1 MVCALALPVIARAD
15 ILTAQVTKPTWTRT
29 IGNARVERYGAGD
42 PALILIPG
50 LSCGPWVFGD
60 TIARE
65 SKTHAV
71 YALTPAGFDGVPPG
85 SNDSFD
91 GIDASLTDLIAREKL
106 VHPVLV
112 GDGMGGTVALRY
124 GIEHAATLG
133 GIVSID
139 GTPVYP
145 SLSQATAQIREES
158 AKQFSHAVA
167 TDPPK
172 IYADQA
178 MRTIAEYVS
187 DATLA
192 AEAGNLS
199 LRSDQS
205 AVAAYGY
212 DLYATDLRPH
222 LGMLTVRTLLVMPVP
237 GPPIPAYYP
246 ASMES
251 MSVEQRRGH
260 TLAFYQA
267 LFAGAP
273 QLTIVPVDNSRR
285 FVAFDQPVALAQTL
299 DEFLLTVHV

>member
-1 MVCALALPVIARAD
+1 MVCALALPAIARAD
-15 ILTAQVTKPTWTRT
+15 VLTAQVTKPTWTRT
-29 IGNARVERYGAGD
+29 FGSARVERYGAGL

-71 YALTPAGFDGVPPG
+71 YALTPAGFDGVPAG
-85 SNDSFD
+85 SNDTFD
-91 GIDASLTDLIAREKL
+91 GIDESLGDLIAREKL
-106 VHPVLV
+106 IRPVLI

-133 GIVSID
+133 GIVTID

-145 SLSQATAQIREES
+145 AVSQATAQIREDA
-158 AKQFSHAVA
+158 AKQFAHAVT

-172 IYADQA
+172 TYADQA
-178 MRTIAEYVS
+178 MRTIEEYVR
-187 DATLA
+187 DPTVAT
-192 AEAGNLS
+192 EAGTMS
-199 LRSDQS
+199 LRSDQN
-205 AVAAYGY
+205 AVASYGH
-212 DLYATDLRPH
+212 DLYATDLRAQ
-222 LGMLTVRTLLVMPVP
+222 LGSLTVRTLLVLPVP

-246 ASMES
+246 ADMES
-251 MSVEQRRGH
+251 MTVDQRRGN
-260 TLAFYQA
+260 TLAFFQA

-273 QLTIVPVDNSRR
+273 QLTIVPVDNSRH

-299 DEFLLTVHV
+299 DEFLLTVH

>member
-1 MVCALALPVIARAD
+1 MACAFALPSMTRAD
-15 ILTAQVTKPTWTRT
+15 VLTAQVTKPTWTRT
-29 IGNARVERYGAGD
+29 IGNARVERYGEGA

-50 LSCGPWVFGD
+50 LACGPWVFGD

-71 YALTPAGFDGVPPG
+71 YAVTPAGFDGVPPG
-85 SNDSFD
+85 ANDSFD
-91 GIDASLTDLIAREKL
+91 GIDESLSDLIAREKL
-106 VHPVLV
+106 VHPVIM
-112 GDGMGGTVALRY
+112 GDGMGGTIALRY

-133 GIVSID
+133 GIVTID

-145 SLSQATAQIREES
+145 SLSQATAQIREDA
-158 AKQFSHAVA
+158 AKQFAHAVA

-172 IYADQA
+172 IYADQG

-187 DATLA
+187 DPTLA
-192 AEAGNLS
+192 AEAGSLS
-199 LRSDQS
+199 LRSDQN
-205 AVAAYGY
+205 AVASYGH

-222 LGMLTVRTLLVMPVP
+222 LGSLTVRTLLVLPVP
-237 GPPIPAYYP
+237 GPPVPGYYP
-246 ASMES
+246 SSMES
-251 MSVEQRRGH
+251 MTVEQRRGN

-285 FVAFDQPVALAQTL
+285 FVAFDQPLALAQTL
-299 DEFLLTVHV
+299 DEFLLTVKV